1 MAAMRLP
8 IGHCSTRS
16 SIPQPVHRG
25 CRSTTV
31 AALASASRSTPAW
44 SSSPMAP
51 KIPSAASSA
60 FSPAIPVP
68 AFFATPMLVILARS
82 SSLLLTTS
90 ISPCS
95 RCGEIDV
102 VAGIGDAGRLGR
114 FKAVRGSPTPV
125 QRARDRHG
133 YFCGTLRIGLL
144 IHRNRMQKLIECVPN
159 FSEGRDQNVIRQ
171 ITDAVKSTDGVSLL
185 DIDPG
190 ASTNRTVV
198 TFVGS
203 PDAAVEAAFRAI
215 KKAAELIDMRKH
227 KGAHPRMGATDVCPF
242 IPVSNVSWD
251 EAVECARKLGK
262 RVSEELKIPVYL
274 YEKAAKDNARSNLA
288 VIRAGEYE
296 GFFEKIKQPEWKPD
310 FGPAVF
316 NKNSGATVIGV
327 RDFLVAY
334 NANLNTKSVRRANS
348 VAFDVRE
355 QGRVKTEDGTP
366 SGKPVLGL
374 NGEPVRIP
382 GILKHVKAIG
392 WFVKEYGIAQVS
404 MNLTNI
410 EETPLHV
417 AFDACVQAAAERG
430 LRVTGSEIV
439 GMVPKKS
446 LVDAGRYFL
455 RKQRCSEGASEE
467 ELMDIAIRSMGLGE
481 LKPFDPIEKVIE
493 LKIQSTESK
502 KSLVKMNMREFC
514 NETLSDSPAP
524 GGGSVAALMGALGA
538 SLGGMV
544 ANLSA
549 GKRGWDDK
557 LEYFSDWA
565 VKAQQL
571 KDELLSLVDEDTAA
585 FNKVIDSFALPKAS
599 AEEKTA
605 RSAAIEAATKYAAEV
620 PVKVMETASRS
631 YALLA
636 EMAERGNPASV
647 SDVGVGALAIRACID
662 GAALNVRIN
671 LANLKD
677 EKFKSDLQ
685 KKVRKLQ
692 ADSESAFKKIDQI
705 VQSKLT

>member
-1 MAAMRLP
+1 M
-8 IGHCSTRS
+8 
-16 SIPQPVHRG
+16 
-25 CRSTTV
+25 
-31 AALASASRSTPAW
+31 
-44 SSSPMAP
+44 
-51 KIPSAASSA
+51 K
-60 FSPAIPVP
+60 
-68 AFFATPMLVILARS
+68 
-82 SSLLLTTS
+82 
-90 ISPCS
+90 
-95 RCGEIDV
+95 
-102 VAGIGDAGRLGR
+102 
-114 FKAVRGSPTPV
+114 
-125 QRARDRHG
+125 
-133 YFCGTLRIGLL
+133 
-144 IHRNRMQKLIECVPN
+144 KLIERVPN

-171 ITDAVKSTDGVSLL
+171 ITDAVESADGVSLL
-185 DIDPG
+185 DVDPG

-198 TFVGS
+198 TFVGN
-203 PDAAVEAAFRAI
+203 PEAAVEAAFRGI

-242 IPVSNVSWD
+242 IPVSNVSW
-251 EAVECARKLGK
+251 EETIACANKLGK
-262 RVSEELKIPVYL
+262 RVGEELKIPVYL
-274 YEKAAKDNARSNLA
+274 YEKAAKDKSRSNLA

-296 GFFEKIKQPEWKPD
+296 VFFEKIKQPKWKPD

-316 NKNSGATVIGV
+316 NEKSGATVIGV

-355 QGRVKTEDGTP
+355 QGRVKTQDGSP
-366 SGKPVLGL
+366 SGKPVLDS
-374 NGEPVRIP
+374 NGEPVRLP

-417 AFDACVQAAAERG
+417 ACDACVEAAANRG
-430 LRVTGSEIV
+430 MRVTGSEIV
-439 GMVPKKS
+439 GMVPKKC

-455 RKQRCSEGASEE
+455 RKQQWSEGVSEE
-467 ELMDIAIRSMGLGE
+467 ELIDIAIRSMGLGE
-481 LKPFDPIEKVIE
+481 LKPFDPNEKVIE
-493 LKIQSTESK
+493 FKIEPAESR
-502 KSLVKMNMREFC
+502 KSLVKMDVREFC

-557 LEYFSDWA
+557 LEYFSNSA

-585 FNKVIDSFALPKAS
+585 FNKVMDAFALPKES
-599 AEEKTA
+599 AEEKAA
-605 RSAAIEAATKYAAEV
+605 RSTATEQAPNYAAEV
-620 PVKVMETASRS
+620 PLKVMENASKS
-631 YALLA
+631 YELLG
-636 EMAERGNPASV
+636 EMADKGNPASI
-647 SDVGVGALAIRACID
+647 SDVGVGALATRACIE

-671 LANLKD
+671 LAQLKD
-677 EKFKSDLQ
+677 EKVKSTLLQ
-685 KKVRKLQ
+685 KIQ
-692 ADSESAFKKIDQI
+692 QISSA
-705 VQSKLT
+705 